1 MAVKEMPALSNA
13 GAQAADVQER
23 RKPLAKRIYEG
34 RVAYTMLAPTFVFL
48 LVFMYY
54 PALLGLYRSVYKW
67 APGLSADFVG
77 LDNFV
82 HLFTKDRVFL
92 NSMDHMLQLA
102 AWYVVSTVGVSLFI
116 AVLIHRL
123 RGARTQ
129 YTFRLGMIL
138 PVVIPAIVPLMLWK
152 FIYDVKVGPL
162 NAILTW
168 AGLESWTRA
177 WLADPN
183 VALYAVMLRNFPWVD
198 GVAILILLAGLQAIP
213 YELVESAMIDG
224 ASEMRRFWSIE
235 LPLIAG
241 QIKLITV
248 LTIMWGVQ
256 EFTAV
261 FAMTQG
267 GPINSTMVPG
277 MWMFF
282 NAFRINKM
290 GYASAIGVVLFLLTL
305 VLTMI
310 NMKYITTEE
319 Y

>member
-1 MAVKEMPALSNA
+1 MAVEQIPAPSIQY
-13 GAQAADVQER
+13 GGVQVG
-23 RKPLAKRIYEG
+23 KKSLWTRIREG
-34 RVAYTMLAPTFVFL
+34 RVAYLMLTPTFVFL
-48 LVFMYY
+48 LIFMYY
-54 PALLGLYRSVYKW
+54 PALLGLYRSLFKW
-67 APGLSADFVG
+67 DAGLEAEFVS
-77 LDNFV
+77 LDHFV
-82 HLFTKDRVFL
+82 SLFTKDRVFL
-92 NSMDHMLQLA
+92 NSLDHMLQLA

-123 RGARTQ
+123 RGGRTQ
-129 YTFRLGMIL
+129 YTFRLMMIL
-138 PVVIPAIVPLMLWK
+138 PVVIPSIVPLLLWK
-152 FIYDVKVGPL
+152 FIYDVSVGPL
-162 NAILTW
+162 NALLTW
-168 AGLESWTRA
+168 VGLESWTRA

-213 YELVESAMIDG
+213 YEIVESAMIDG
-224 ASEMRRFWSIE
+224 ANEMRRFWSIE

-241 QIKLITV
+241 QVKLVSV
-248 LTIMWGVQ
+248 LTIIWGVQ

-277 MWMFF
+277 MWMFW
-282 NAFRINKM
+282 NAFRIHKM
-290 GYASAIGVVLFLLTL
+290 GYASAIGVVMFLITFVFTL
-305 VLTMI
+305 I

>member
-1 MAVKEMPALSNA
+1 MAVEEMPALPNA
-13 GAQAADVQER
+13 AAQTVDVQAR
-23 RKPLAKRIYEG
+23 RKSLGRRMYEG
-34 RVAYTMLAPTFVFL
+34 RVAYVMLAPTFIFL
-48 LVFMYY
+48 LIFMYY
-54 PALLGLYRSVYKW
+54 PALLGLYRSVFKW
-67 APGLSADFVG
+67 TPGLEAKFVG
-77 LDNFV
+77 LDHFV
-82 HLFTKDRVFL
+82 QLFTKDRVFL

-102 AWYVVSTVGVSLFI
+102 AWYVISTVGVSLFI
-116 AVLIHRL
+116 AILIHRL
-123 RGARTQ
+123 KQGRAQ
-129 YTFRLGMIL
+129 YIFRLGMIL
-138 PVVIPAIVPLMLWK
+138 PVIIPTIVPLMLWK
-152 FIYDVKVGPL
+152 FIYDASVGPL

-168 AGLESWTRA
+168 VGLEAWTRA
-177 WLADPN
+177 WLSDPN

-213 YELVESAMIDG
+213 YEIVESAMMDG
-224 ASEMRRFWSIE
+224 AGEMRRFWSIE

-241 QIKLITV
+241 QIKLISV

-277 MWMFF
+277 MWMFW

-290 GYASAIGVVLFLLTL
+290 GYASAIGVVMFLITFVLTL
-305 VLTMI
+305 I
-310 NMKYITTEE
+310 NMKYIISEE

>member
-1 MAVKEMPALSNA
+1 MAVEEMTALPDAAAQSV
-13 GAQAADVQER
+13 GAQAHKKALGR
-23 RKPLAKRIYEG
+23 RIYEG
-34 RVAYTMLAPTFVFL
+34 RVAYVMIAPTFVFL

-54 PALLGLYRSVYKW
+54 PALLGLYRSAFKW
-67 APGLSADFVG
+67 APGLSSDFVG
-77 LDNFV
+77 LGNFIQ
-82 HLFTKDRVFL
+82 LFTKDRVFVS
-92 NSMDHMLQLA
+92 SMDHMLQLA

-123 RGARTQ
+123 RGGRTQ

-152 FIYDVKVGPL
+152 FIYDIKVGPL
-162 NAILTW
+162 NMILIW
-168 AGLESWTRA
+168 AGLEEWTRA
-177 WLADPN
+177 WLSDPN

-213 YELVESAMIDG
+213 YEIVESAMIDG

-241 QIKLITV
+241 QIKLISV

-277 MWMFF
+277 MWMFW

-290 GYASAIGVVLFLLTL
+290 GYASAIGVVMFMITL

>member
-1 MAVKEMPALSNA
+1 MAVEEMTALPDAADQSV
-13 GAQAADVQER
+13 GAQAHKKALGR
-23 RKPLAKRIYEG
+23 RIYEG
-34 RVAYTMLAPTFVFL
+34 RVAYVMIAPTFVFL

-54 PALLGLYRSVYKW
+54 PALLGLYRSAFKW
-67 APGLSADFVG
+67 APGLSSDFVG
-77 LDNFV
+77 LGNFIQ
-82 HLFTKDRVFL
+82 LFTKDRVFVS
-92 NSMDHMLQLA
+92 SMDHMLQLA

-123 RGARTQ
+123 RGGRTQ

-162 NAILTW
+162 NMILIW
-168 AGLESWTRA
+168 AGLEEWTRA
-177 WLADPN
+177 WLSDPN

-213 YELVESAMIDG
+213 YEIVESAMIDG

-241 QIKLITV
+241 QIKLISV

-277 MWMFF
+277 MWMFW

-290 GYASAIGVVLFLLTL
+290 GYASAIGVVMFMITL

>member
-1 MAVKEMPALSNA
+1 MAVEEMTALPDAAVQSV
-13 GAQAADVQER
+13 GAQAHKKALGR
-23 RKPLAKRIYEG
+23 RIYEG
-34 RVAYTMLAPTFVFL
+34 RVAYVMIAPTFVFL

-54 PALLGLYRSVYKW
+54 PALLGLYRSAFKW
-67 APGLSADFVG
+67 APGLSSDFVG
-77 LDNFV
+77 LGNFIQ
-82 HLFTKDRVFL
+82 LFTKDRVFVS
-92 NSMDHMLQLA
+92 SMDHMLQLA

-123 RGARTQ
+123 RGGRAQ

-138 PVVIPAIVPLMLWK
+138 PVVIPGIVPLMLWK
-152 FIYDVKVGPL
+152 FIYDIKVGPL
-162 NAILTW
+162 NMILIW
-168 AGLESWTRA
+168 AGLEEWTRA
-177 WLADPN
+177 WLSDPN

-213 YELVESAMIDG
+213 YEIVESAMIDG

-241 QIKLITV
+241 QIKLISV

-277 MWMFF
+277 MWMFW

-290 GYASAIGVVLFLLTL
+290 GYASAIGVVMFMITL

>member
-1 MAVKEMPALSNA
+1 MAVEEMTALPDAAAQSV
-13 GAQAADVQER
+13 GAQAHKKALGR
-23 RKPLAKRIYEG
+23 RIYEG
-34 RVAYTMLAPTFVFL
+34 RVAYVMIAPTFVFL

-54 PALLGLYRSVYKW
+54 PAVLGLYRSAFKW
-67 APGLSADFVG
+67 APGLSSDFVG
-77 LDNFV
+77 LGNFIQ
-82 HLFTKDRVFL
+82 LFTKDRVFVS
-92 NSMDHMLQLA
+92 SMDHMLQLA

-123 RGARTQ
+123 RGGRAQ

-138 PVVIPAIVPLMLWK
+138 PVVIPGIVPLMLWK
-152 FIYDVKVGPL
+152 FIYDIKVGPL
-162 NAILTW
+162 NMILIW

-177 WLADPN
+177 WLSDPN

-213 YELVESAMIDG
+213 YEIVESAMIDG

-241 QIKLITV
+241 QIKLISV

-277 MWMFF
+277 MWMFW

-290 GYASAIGVVLFLLTL
+290 GYASAIGVVMFMITL